1 MSELSSSIPIEA
13 RYSLPP
19 IEAISDTPQE
29 IRAKQERI
37 ARLKEER
44 NAIILAHNYQRDEVQ
59 EAADFIGD
67 SLGLS
72 QQAASTP
79 AEVIIFCGVHFMAE
93 TAAILC
99 PDKTVVLPDLR
110 SGCSLAAAITAE
122 ELRAWKARHPD
133 AVVVAY
139 VNTSA
144 EVKAESDYCCTSA
157 NAAKVVRAI
166 PADRPILF
174 VPDKFLAAFVARE
187 TGRANIIAYP
197 GACHVHRAIRP
208 DQALAMIG
216 EYPDIELLIHPECG
230 CVTSCM
236 ARVADGTLPRERTFF
251 LSTEGMTRHIGES
264 HAKEFAVAT
273 EVGML
278 HRLRKSAPDKLF
290 RPVNPEAVCE
300 FMKTITLDRVLRAL
314 ETLEPQVRVPEEI
327 ARRARRAIDR
337 MLEIV

>member
-1 MSELSSSIPIEA
+1 MSELSSAVPMDV

-19 IEAISDTPQE
+19 VEAIPDTPDE
-29 IRAKQERI
+29 IRAKQERVE
-37 ARLKEER
+37 RLKEEY
-44 NAIILAHNYQRDEVQ
+44 NAVILAHNYQRDEVQ
-59 EAADFIGD
+59 DVADFVGD

-72 QQAASTP
+72 RQAAATP
-79 AEVIIFCGVHFMAE
+79 ADVIVFCGVHFMAE

-99 PDKTVVLPDLR
+99 PEKTVVLPDLR
-110 SGCSLAAAITAE
+110 AGCSLAASITAE
-122 ELRAWKARHPD
+122 ELRDWKARHPD
-133 AVVVAY
+133 AVVVSY

-157 NAAKVVRAI
+157 NAVKVVRAI
-166 PADRPILF
+166 PEDRPILF

-197 GACHVHRAIRP
+197 GSCHVHRGIRP
-208 DQALAMIG
+208 DQALAMMG
-216 EYPDIELLIHPECG
+216 EYPDLELLIHPECG

-236 ARVADGTLPRERTFF
+236 ARVADGSLPRNRTFF
-251 LSTEGMTRHIGES
+251 LSTEGMTRHVQES
-264 HAKEFAVAT
+264 NAREFAVAT

-278 HRLRKSAPDKLF
+278 HRLRKAAPDNLF
-290 RPVNPEAVCE
+290 RAVNPEAVCE
-300 FMKTITLDRVLRAL
+300 FMKTITLDRVLLAL
-314 ETLEPQVRVPEEI
+314 DTLEPQVRVPEET

>member
-19 IEAISDTPQE
+19 IEAISDIPQE

-110 SGCSLAAAITAE
+110 AGCSLAAAITAE

-290 RPVNPEAVCE
+290 HPVNPEAVCE

>member
-1 MSELSSSIPIEA
+1 MSEAITIPFEA

-19 IEAISDTPQE
+19 VEVIDDSPSE
-29 IRAKQERI
+29 IRSKQERI

-44 NAIILAHNYQRDEVQ
+44 NAVLLAHNYQRDEVQ
-59 EAADFIGD
+59 EIADFVGD

-79 AEVIIFCGVHFMAE
+79 ADVIVFCGVHFMAE

-99 PDKTVVLPDLR
+99 PDKIVLLPDLR
-110 SGCSLAAAITAE
+110 AGCSLAATISAE
-122 ELRAWKARHPD
+122 ELRAWKVRYPD

-157 NAAKVVRAI
+157 NAAKVVHSI
-166 PADRPILF
+166 PAGRPILF
-174 VPDKFLAAFVARE
+174 VPDKFLAAAVAHQ
-187 TGRANIIAYP
+187 TGRPNIIAYP
-197 GACHVHRAIRP
+197 GCCHVHRTIRP
-208 DQALAMIG
+208 EQVLRMMD

-230 CVTSCM
+230 CVSSCM
-236 ARVADGTLPRERTFF
+236 ARVADGTLPSDRTFF
-251 LSTEGMTRHIGES
+251 LSTEGMMRHISNSTAE
-264 HAKEFAVAT
+264 EFAVGT

-278 HRLRKSAPDKLF
+278 HRLRKMSPNKSF

-300 FMKTITLDRVLRAL
+300 FMKTITLDRILRSL
-314 ETLEPQVRVPEEI
+314 EILEPRVLVPDEI
-327 ARRARRAIDR
+327 SRRARLAIDR
-337 MLEIV
+337 MLAIV

>member
-1 MSELSSSIPIEA
+1 MSETATFLPFES

-19 IEAISDTPQE
+19 VEVIDDSPAE

-44 NAIILAHNYQRDEVQ
+44 NAVILAHNYQRDEVQ
-59 EAADFIGD
+59 EIADFVGD

-79 AEVIIFCGVHFMAE
+79 GDVIVFCGVNFMAE

-99 PDKTVVLPDLR
+99 PDKIVLLPDLR
-110 SGCSLAAAITAE
+110 AGCSLAATISAE
-122 ELRAWKARHPD
+122 ELRAWKAKYPG

-144 EVKAESDYCCTSA
+144 EVKAESDYCCTPA
-157 NAAKVVRAI
+157 NAAKVVNSI

-174 VPDKFLAAFVARE
+174 VPDKFLAAAVARQ
-187 TGRANIIAYP
+187 TGRSNIIPYP
-197 GACHVHRAIRP
+197 GYCHVHRTIRP
-208 DQALAMIG
+208 EQVLQMME

-236 ARVADGTLPRERTFF
+236 ARVADGTLPAQRTFF
-251 LSTEGMTRHIGES
+251 LSTEGMMRHLS
-264 HAKEFAVAT
+264 NSMADEFAVGT

-278 HRLRKSAPDKLF
+278 HRLRKMSPSKLF
-290 RPVNPEAVCE
+290 RPVNPDAVCE
-300 FMKTITLDRVLRAL
+300 FMKTITLDRVLRSL
-314 ETLEPQVRVPEEI
+314 EILEPQIRVPQEI
-327 ARRARRAIDR
+327 ARRAKLAIDR
-337 MLEIV
+337 MLQIV

>member
-1 MSELSSSIPIEA
+1 MREATAPIAFES

-19 IEAISDTPQE
+19 VEETRDSPAE

-44 NAIILAHNYQRDEVQ
+44 NAVILAHNYQRNEVQ
-59 EAADFIGD
+59 EAADFVGD

-79 AEVIIFCGVHFMAE
+79 ADVIVFCGVHFMAE

-99 PDKTVVLPDLR
+99 PDKTVLLPDLR
-110 SGCSLAAAITAE
+110 AGCSLASTISAD
-122 ELRAWKARHPD
+122 ELRAWKLRYPG

-157 NAAKVVRAI
+157 NAAKVVLSI

-174 VPDKFLAAFVARE
+174 VPDKFLAAAVAHQ
-187 TGRANIIAYP
+187 TGRPNIIPYP
-197 GACHVHRAIRP
+197 GYCHVHRTIRP
-208 DQALAMIG
+208 EQVLQMME

-230 CVTSCM
+230 CVSSCM
-236 ARVADGTLPRERTFF
+236 AGVADGTLPSERTFF
-251 LSTEGMTRHIGES
+251 LSTEGMMRHIANS
-264 HAKEFAVAT
+264 TATEFAIGT

-278 HRLRKSAPDKLF
+278 HRLRKMSPDKSF
-290 RPVNPEAVCE
+290 RPVNPDAVCE
-300 FMKTITLDRVLRAL
+300 FMKTITLDRVLHSL
-314 ETLEPQVRVPEEI
+314 ETLEPEVRVPPEI
-327 ARRARRAIDR
+327 ARRAKRAIDR
-337 MLEIV
+337 MLQIV

>member
-1 MSELSSSIPIEA
+1 MSELASLTPMEA
-13 RYSLPP
+13 RYTVPP
-19 IEAISDTPQE
+19 IEEFADTQAE

-44 NAIILAHNYQRDEVQ
+44 NAVILAHNYQRDEVQ

-72 QQAASTP
+72 QQAAATP
-79 AEVIIFCGVHFMAE
+79 ADVIIFCGVHFMAE

-99 PDKTVVLPDLR
+99 PEKAVVLPDMR
-110 SGCSLAAAITAE
+110 AGCSLAATITAE

-157 NAAKVVRAI
+157 NATKVVRAI
-166 PADRPILF
+166 PANRPILF
-174 VPDKFLAAFVARE
+174 VPDKFLAAYVARE
-187 TGRANIIAYP
+187 TGRSNIIAYP
-197 GACHVHRAIRP
+197 GSCHVHRAIRP
-208 DQALAMIG
+208 DQALAMMD

-251 LSTEGMTRHIGES
+251 LSTEGMLRHIRDS
-264 HAKEFAVAT
+264 RATEFSVGT

-278 HRLRKSAPDKLF
+278 HRLRKENPDKVF

-314 ETLEPQVRVPEEI
+314 ETLEPQVRVAEEI

>member
-1 MSELSSSIPIEA
+1 MSEISTLVPIEP

-19 IEAISDTPQE
+19 IEAIADTPLE
-29 IRAKQERI
+29 IRAKQQRI

-44 NAIILAHNYQRDEVQ
+44 NAVILAHNYQRDEVQ

-72 QQAASTP
+72 QQAAATP
-79 AEVIIFCGVHFMAE
+79 ADVIIFCGVHFMAE

-110 SGCSLAAAITAE
+110 AGCSLAAAITAD

-133 AVVVAY
+133 AVVVSY

-187 TGRANIIAYP
+187 TGRSNIIAFP
-197 GACHVHRAIRP
+197 GSCHVHRAIRP
-208 DQALAMIG
+208 DQALEIMG
-216 EYPDIELLIHPECG
+216 EHPDLELLIHPECG

-236 ARVADGTLPRERTFF
+236 ARVADGSLPRDRTFF
-251 LSTEGMTRHIGES
+251 LSTEGMMRHIGDS
-264 HAKEFAVAT
+264 QATEFAVAT

-278 HRLRKSAPDKLF
+278 HRLRRAAPDKFF
-290 RPVNPEAVCE
+290 RAVNPDAVCE
-300 FMKTITLDRVLRAL
+300 FMKTITLDRVLLAL
-314 ETLEPQVRVPEEI
+314 ETLEPQVHVPEQI

>member
-19 IEAISDTPQE
+19 IEAISDIPQE

-110 SGCSLAAAITAE
+110 AGCSLAAAITAE

>member
-1 MSELSSSIPIEA
+1 MSESAIPLPFES

-19 IEAISDTPQE
+19 VEVMEDSPAE
-29 IRAKQERI
+29 VRAKQQRI

-44 NAIILAHNYQRDEVQ
+44 NAVILAHNYQRDEVQ
-59 EAADFIGD
+59 EIADFVGD

-79 AEVIIFCGVHFMAE
+79 ADVIVFCGVNFMAE

-99 PDKTVVLPDLR
+99 PDKTVLLPDLR
-110 SGCSLAAAITAE
+110 AGCSLASTISAE
-122 ELRAWKARHPD
+122 ELRAWKAKYPG

-157 NAAKVVRAI
+157 NAAKVVRSI

-174 VPDKFLAAFVARE
+174 VPDKFLAAAVARQ
-187 TGRANIIAYP
+187 TGRANIIPYP
-197 GACHVHRAIRP
+197 GYCHVHRTIRP
-208 DQALAMIG
+208 EQVLQMMD

-236 ARVADGTLPRERTFF
+236 ARVADGTLPAQRTFF
-251 LSTEGMTRHIGES
+251 LSTEGMMRHLSNSTAE
-264 HAKEFAVAT
+264 EFAVGT

-278 HRLRKSAPDKLF
+278 HRLRKMAPGKHF
-290 RPVNPEAVCE
+290 RPVNPDAVCE
-300 FMKTITLDRVLRAL
+300 FMKTITLDRVLRSL
-314 ETLEPQVRVPEEI
+314 EILEPQVRVPEET
-327 ARRARRAIDR
+327 ARRAKLAIDR
-337 MLEIV
+337 MLQIV

>member
-1 MSELSSSIPIEA
+1 MSELTSLTPMEA
-13 RYSLPP
+13 RFSVPP
-19 IEAISDTPQE
+19 IEAIADTQAE

-37 ARLKEER
+37 ARLKEEQ
-44 NAIILAHNYQRDEVQ
+44 NAVILAHNYQRDEVQ

-72 QQAASTP
+72 QQAAATP
-79 AEVIIFCGVHFMAE
+79 ADVIIFCGVHFMAE

-99 PDKTVVLPDLR
+99 PEKAVVLPDLR
-110 SGCSLAAAITAE
+110 AGCSLAATITAE
-122 ELRAWKARHPD
+122 ELRAWKARHPE

-157 NAAKVVRAI
+157 NATKVVRAI

-174 VPDKFLAAFVARE
+174 VPDEFLATYVARE
-187 TGRANIIAYP
+187 TGRSNIIAFP
-197 GACHVHRAIRP
+197 GCCHVHRAIRP
-208 DQALAMIG
+208 DQALAMMG

-236 ARVADGTLPRERTFF
+236 ARVAEGTLPRDRTFF
-251 LSTEGMTRHIGES
+251 LSTEGMLRHIRNSRATEL
-264 HAKEFAVAT
+264 AVGT

-278 HRLRKSAPDKLF
+278 HRLRKENPDKVF

>member
-1 MSELSSSIPIEA
+1 MSELSSTIPFEA
-13 RYSLPP
+13 RYSLPA
-19 IEAISDTPQE
+19 IETIADAPEE

-59 EAADFIGD
+59 EIADFIGD

-72 QQAASTP
+72 QQAAATP
-79 AEVIIFCGVHFMAE
+79 VDVIVFCGVHFMAE

-99 PDKTVVLPDLR
+99 PDKTVLLPDLR
-110 SGCSLAAAITAE
+110 AGCSLAATITAE
-122 ELRAWKARHPD
+122 ELREWKARYPE

-157 NAAKVVRAI
+157 TAAKVVRAI
-166 PADRPILF
+166 PANRTILF
-174 VPDKFLAAFVARE
+174 VPDKFLAAYVARE
-187 TGRANIIAYP
+187 KGRANIIAYP
-197 GACHVHRAIRP
+197 GSCHVHRAIRP
-208 DQALAMIG
+208 DQVLAMMG
-216 EYPDIELLIHPECG
+216 EYPDLELLIHPECG

-251 LSTEGMTRHIGES
+251 LSTEGMMRHIKES
-264 HAKEFAVAT
+264 SAEEFAVAT

-278 HRLRKSAPDKLF
+278 HRLRKQAPDKLF

-300 FMKTITLDRVLRAL
+300 FMKTITLDRILGAL
-314 ETLEPQVRVPEEI
+314 ELLEPQVRVPEEI

-337 MLEIV
+337 MLELA

>member
-1 MSELSSSIPIEA
+1 MSEMSGLIPIET

-19 IEAISDTPQE
+19 IEAIADSLLE

-44 NAIILAHNYQRDEVQ
+44 NAVILAHNYQRDEVQ

-72 QQAASTP
+72 QQAAATP
-79 AEVIIFCGVHFMAE
+79 ADVIIFCGVHFMAE

-99 PDKTVVLPDLR
+99 PERTVVLPDLR
-110 SGCSLAAAITAE
+110 AGCSLAATITAE
-122 ELRAWKARHPD
+122 ELRAWKTRHPG

-157 NAAKVVRAI
+157 NAANVVRAI

-174 VPDKFLAAFVARE
+174 VPDKFLAAYVARE
-187 TGRANIIAYP
+187 TGRSNIIAYP
-197 GACHVHRAIRP
+197 GSCHVHRSIRS
-208 DQALAMIG
+208 DHALAMMG
-216 EYPDIELLIHPECG
+216 EYPDLELLIHPECG

-236 ARVADGTLPRERTFF
+236 AQVASGTLPRERTFF
-251 LSTEGMTRHIGES
+251 LSTEGMMRHIRDS
-264 HAKEFAVAT
+264 RSDEFAVGT

-278 HRLRKSAPDKLF
+278 HRLRKETPDKIF

-314 ETLEPQVRVPEEI
+314 ETLEPQVRVPEET

>member
-1 MSELSSSIPIEA
+1 MSESANLISFDT
-13 RYSLPP
+13 RYSVPP
-19 IEAISDTPQE
+19 VEAIGDSPAE
-29 IRAKQERI
+29 IFCKQQCI

-44 NAIILAHNYQRDEVQ
+44 NAVILAHNYQRDEVQ
-59 EAADFIGD
+59 EIADYVGD

-72 QQAASTP
+72 QQAAATP
-79 AEVIIFCGVHFMAE
+79 ADVIVFCGVHFMAE

-99 PDKTVVLPDLR
+99 PEKTVLLPDLR
-110 SGCSLAAAITAE
+110 AGCSLAATISAD
-122 ELRAWKARHPD
+122 ELRAWKKRYPD

-166 PADRPILF
+166 PADRSILF
-174 VPDKFLAAFVARE
+174 IPDKFLATVVARE

-197 GACHVHRAIRP
+197 GYCHVHRTIRP
-208 DQALAMIG
+208 AQVLSLM
-216 EYPDIELLIHPECG
+216 EENPDIELLIHPECG
-230 CVTSCM
+230 CVSSCM

-251 LSTEGMTRHIGES
+251 LSTEGMMRHISES
-264 HAKEFAVAT
+264 TADEVAIGT

-278 HRLRKSAPDKLF
+278 HRLRKAAPEKLF

-300 FMKTITLDRVLRAL
+300 FMKTITLDRILRSL
-314 ETLEPQVRVPEEI
+314 EILEPQICVPPEI
-327 ARRARRAIDR
+327 AHRARRAIDR
-337 MLEIV
+337 MLEIA